1 MREKIGHIR
10 IKKISDFRTCHA
22 KEHILLCE
30 NGFILALKEKEFL
43 SNKEQK
49 KFFISEVLPK
59 GVAPIYSYLK
69 SKNCN
74 SGKTKLNRY
83 LQGIKSKV
91 KKKFWAVF
99 FREIFFIKKIEMQ
112 FGPNDKLQDWN
123 YHIHDCEIRI

>member
-1 MREKIGHIR
+1 MLKKVREKIGHIG

-59 GVAPIYSYLK
+59 GVAPIYSHLK

-91 KKKFWAVF
+91 KKKVLSSF
-99 FREIFFIKKIEMQ
+99 FQRNIFYKK
-112 FGPNDKLQDWN
+112 N
-123 YHIHDCEIRI
+123 

>member
-1 MREKIGHIR
+1 MLKKVREKIGHIR
-10 IKKISDFRTCHA
+10 IKKFSDFRTCHA

-49 KFFISEVLPK
+49 NSSYLKYCQKELHQ
-59 GVAPIYSYLK
+59 YSYLK

-91 KKKFWAVF
+91 KKSSEQF
-99 FREIFFIKKIEMQ
+99 FSEKYF
-112 FGPNDKLQDWN
+112 L
-123 YHIHDCEIRI
+123 

>member
-10 IKKISDFRTCHA
+10 IKKFSDFRTCHA

-49 KFFISEVLPK
+49 NSSYLKYCQKELHQ
-59 GVAPIYSYLK
+59 YSYLK

-74 SGKTKLNRY
+74 SGNTKLNRY
-83 LQGIKSKV
+83 LQDKIKG